1 MNPPRKIDPQLQA
14 LLHGLANAENANATD
29 STDNAESANAAART
43 RQQAMQAEKTA
54 ALRDAYQR
62 MHSTDPAQFRV
73 GDIVRWQPR
82 LKNARWPE
90 YGEMAVVVECLSPPI
105 VESNPSAGSPYFREL
120 SSLVLGLQRD
130 GAFHCW
136 HYDGRRFERV

>member
-14 LLHGLANAENANATD
+14 LLHGLANA
-29 STDNAESANAAART
+29 DNADTTQAH
-43 RQQAMQAEKTA
+43 QQALQADTTA
-54 ALRDAYQR
+54 ALRDGYQR

-90 YGEMAVVVECLSPPI
+90 YGEPAVVVECLSPPI
-105 VESNPSAGSPYFREL
+105 LQSNPSAGTPYFREP

>member
-1 MNPPRKIDPQLQA
+1 MNAPRKIDPQMRA
-14 LLHGLANAENANATD
+14 LLHGLANAESADATD
-29 STDNAESANAAART
+29 NTTSANAAAQT
-43 RQQAMQAEKTA
+43 CQQALQADKTS

-90 YGEMAVVVECLSPPI
+90 YGEMAVVVECLNPPI
-105 VESNPSAGSPYFREL
+105 LESIPSAGSPHFREP

-130 GAFHCW
+130 GALHCW

>member
-1 MNPPRKIDPQLQA
+1 MTKPRKIDPQLRALLRAMARAENTDATDATAPTSQQA
-14 LLHGLANAENANATD
+14 LQANA
-29 STDNAESANAAART
+29 
-43 RQQAMQAEKTA
+43 TA
-54 ALRDAYQR
+54 ALRDAHQR
-62 MHSTDPAQFRV
+62 MHNTDPAQFRV

-90 YGEMAVVVECLSPPI
+90 YGELAVVVECLNPPI
-105 VESNPSAGSPYFREL
+105 VDSKPSASTPYFREP

-130 GAFHCW
+130 DGFHCW

>member
-14 LLHGLANAENANATD
+14 LLHGLANADDADA
-29 STDNAESANAAART
+29 AHAHQQALQAAA
-43 RQQAMQAEKTA
+43 A
-54 ALRDAYQR
+54 ALRDGYQR
-62 MHSTDPAQFRV
+62 MHSTDPTQFRV

-90 YGEMAVVVECLSPPI
+90 YGEPAVVVECLSPPI
-105 VESNPSAGSPYFREL
+105 LRSNPHAGTPYFREP

-130 GAFHCW
+130 DGFHCW
-136 HYDGRRFERV
+136 HHDGRRFERV